1 MKQISTSLASKLKKD
16 SVVERD
22 YIIFS
27 GETTKH
33 YLWFKLYDDCYKD
46 GNFIGTFIL
55 KRIEFT
61 YNDSDLEFKN
71 KEFNAYKEYKLDNE
85 TWESINY
92 GTFVVTN
99 VDPSDTKEEITVTAY
114 DYTLKFAKK

>member
-55 KRIEFT
+55 KRIEIS

-71 KEFNAYKEYKLDNE
+71 KEFNAV
-85 TWESINY
+85 S
-92 GTFVVTN
+92 
-99 VDPSDTKEEITVTAY
+99 
-114 DYTLKFAKK
+114 YTHLTLPTT